1 MTDKELQYHEK
12 QEMKRAGE
20 PTKSG
25 LTFVPAVDIYETPE
39 ALTMMADMPGVNSEG
54 LVIDLKDDQIT
65 ITGQTQDPTGPQE
78 RFLLKEYETGHFY
91 RQFAL
96 SEVIDQGQISAQLKN
111 GVLTLVMPK
120 VAKAKPRRI
129 EIKVD

>member
-1 MTDKELQYHEK
+1 MTEKEIQYREK
-12 QEMKRAGE
+12 QEMKRPGE

-25 LTFVPAVDIYETPE
+25 LTFVPPVDIYETAE
-39 ALTMMADMPGVNSEG
+39 ALTLLADMPGVTPEG
-54 LVIDLKDDQIT
+54 LVIDLKDNQIT

-78 RFLLKEYETGHFY
+78 HFLLKEYETGHFY

-96 SEVIDQGQISAQLKN
+96 PEVIDQGKIRAQLKN
-111 GVLTLVMPK
+111 GELTLVLPK
-120 VAKAKPRRI
+120 QEKAKPRRI